1 MPPTHV
7 QGPPAPQI
15 DDQEDLTTTLRERA
29 ESEPRREILRYH
41 DGAGWRSMTWAQV
54 HERSREL
61 AAGLVA
67 LGLDKGERVALMAST
82 RVEWTLSDYAILM
95 AGGVTVPIYETSSA
109 DQCAWILSNSESS
122 HAIAGTADH
131 GKRVDEA
138 RGQATE
144 LGEIFVIADGGLDK
158 LAEHATDDAR
168 AEVDRRVEAL
178 GRDDLASIIYTS
190 GTTGNPKGCMLTH
203 SNLLITARAT
213 HVTMS
218 EFFTRQDSTLL
229 FLPLAHSFARIIQFG
244 CVENEVLLGY
254 ARSVDTMTEDLPAF
268 QPTFLLAVPRVFE
281 KVYNGAQRKAGGGLK
296 GKLFAGAVATAQEW
310 SGSDSPGAVT
320 NLKRE
325 VFDKLIYSKLRA
337 GLGGRV
343 RYCVSGGAPLAP
355 HIAHFFNA
363 AGVTILE
370 GYGLTETSAAS
381 VVNPPKANKI
391 GTVGRPQAGVEIKI
405 DEDGEVL
412 LRSPGVFSGYWR
424 NEAATRESFTADG
437 WYRTGDI
444 GELDEDGYLKI
455 TGRKKE
461 LIVTAGGKNVA
472 PAVLEER
479 LKSHRLVSQVM
490 VVGDNRPFIGALIT
504 LDPDELKAFAE
515 EQNLDTGERLADHP
529 KVREELQKAVDHAN
543 AAVSKAESIRKFRVL
558 ERDFSEEN
566 GELTPTM
573 KLKRPKVTEHF
584 SDDIEQLY
592 TE

>member
-15 DDQEDLTTTLRERA
+15 DEHEDLTTTLRDRA
-29 ESEPRREILRYH
+29 DSEPRRDILRYH
-41 DGAGWRSMTWAQV
+41 DGAGWRSMTWSQV
-54 HERSREL
+54 HERAREL

-67 LGLDKGERVALMAST
+67 LGVEKGERIALMANT
-82 RVEWTLSDYAILM
+82 RIEWTLSDYAILM
-95 AGGVTVPIYETSSA
+95 AGAVTVPIYETSSA
-109 DQCAWILSNSESS
+109 DQCAWILSNSESA
-122 HAIAGTADH
+122 HAIAATPDH
-131 GKRVDEA
+131 GKRLDDA
-138 RGQATE
+138 RTQAGS
-144 LGEIFVIADGGLDK
+144 LGEIFVIDDGGLDQ
-158 LAEHATDDAR
+158 LADRATDDAR

-178 GRDDLASIIYTS
+178 GREDMASIIYTS

-203 SNLLITARAT
+203 GNLLATARG
-213 HVTMS
+213 VQETMS
-218 EFFTRQDSTLL
+218 EFFSREDSTLL

-244 CVENEVLLGY
+244 CIENQVLMGY

-310 SGSDSPGAVT
+310 STSDSPGAIT
-320 NLKRE
+320 NLKHGL
-325 VFDKLIYSKLRA
+325 FDKLVYSKLRA

-412 LRSPGVFSGYWR
+412 LRSPGVFTGYWR
-424 NEAATRESFTADG
+424 NEDATRESFTAEG
-437 WYRTGDI
+437 WYRTGDV
-444 GELDEDGYLKI
+444 GRLDDDGYLQI

-479 LKSHRLVSQVM
+479 LKSHRLVSQAI

-504 LDPDELKAFAE
+504 LEPDELKAFAE
-515 EQNLDTGERLADHP
+515 EQGLDASGRLADDP
-529 KVREELQKAVDHAN
+529 KVQEELQKAVDHAN
-543 AAVSKAESIRKFRVL
+543 AAVSKAESIRKFQVL
-558 ERDFSEEN
+558 ERDFTEED

-573 KLKRPKVTEHF
+573 KIKRPKVAEHF
-584 SDDIEQLY
+584 ADEIERLY
-592 TE
+592 GE